1 MSSSKASMSPARS
14 ASKSRATV
22 CLFRWLVAIA
32 VPWLLKVPRAP
43 YEGKMRNA
51 RRHLEVTTMHGP
63 LFDVYDANCPSR
75 TALNRIGD
83 RWTALI
89 VGVLSQRA
97 HRFGELRRRIDGI
110 SQKML

>member
-1 MSSSKASMSPARS
+1 
-14 ASKSRATV
+14 
-22 CLFRWLVAIA
+22 
-32 VPWLLKVPRAP
+32 
-43 YEGKMRNA
+43 
-51 RRHLEVTTMHGP
+51 MHGP

-97 HRFGELRRRIDGI
+97 HRFGEHGPIERRLQRAEFDYLRESRAAQTAFAENYVGLPL
-110 SQKML
+110 S